1 MVGNRMKSFNTY
13 ITEEECQAYTK
24 QQMKDLEKFGDRLLN
39 KYGVDIEFTKHFRD
53 RMNDTRNRPC
63 IKIAELQQ
71 LFKKMEKFGGGRIK
85 SHGEGQAVLLDIQRD
100 LNLPVVI
107 HLLKNGMF
115 EVRAKTIMRKKNFK
129 SSNKR
134 IMY

>member
-1 MVGNRMKSFNTY
+1 MKSFNTY
-13 ITEEECQAYTK
+13 ISEEECQAYTK
-24 QQMKDLEKFGDRLLN
+24 QQLKDLEKFGDRLLN
-39 KYGVDIEFTKHFRD
+39 KFGIDIEFTKHFRD

-85 SHGEGQAVLLDIQRD
+85 GHGAGQAVLLDIQRD

-107 HLLKNGMF
+107 DLMKDGTF
-115 EVRAKTIMRKKNFK
+115 EVTAKTIMRKKNFK

>member
-1 MVGNRMKSFNTY
+1 
-13 ITEEECQAYTK
+13 
-24 QQMKDLEKFGDRLLN
+24 
-39 KYGVDIEFTKHFRD
+39 
-53 RMNDTRNRPC
+53 
-63 IKIAELQQ
+63 
-71 LFKKMEKFGGGRIK
+71 MEKFGGGRIK
-85 SHGEGQAVLLDIQRD
+85 SHGEGQAVVLDIQRD

>member
-63 IKIAELQQ
+63 IKIA
-71 LFKKMEKFGGGRIK
+71 
-85 SHGEGQAVLLDIQRD
+85 
-100 LNLPVVI
+100 
-107 HLLKNGMF
+107 
-115 EVRAKTIMRKKNFK
+115 
-129 SSNKR
+129 
-134 IMY
+134 